1 MAMQWYNSFN
11 YDSSLPCSYVEWISV
26 YETEQKIYVT
36 GKVEVRELGVGPGR
50 DEVDDQDVVDAR
62 GMEDLTGTHCEG
74 GDPTVLGEKCGS
86 NASSRTGV
94 SGLKGKRNP
103 HVAGDNDAESHGHQ
117 ETGNVEKWKIMKI
130 ERMGMRMGA
139 SKNLDEGSEGGWVLD
154 VTEDERLYTKE
165 ELEVTLQCLHQGN
178 IATGGLKRL
187 IGPCRAL
194 LGVFRWNWC
203 YYMLLATK
211 VNQVGTVR
219 GFPVYGIQ
227 GTALV
232 PLAPSY
238 AMKNMPAHIAAK
250 EAECKRLLSL
260 VTLTKDFFFSF
271 CWDTWATV
279 QDVLSGVSE
288 RQDAFESDRVWNS
301 NLTKPLRDAIGHG
314 MWTVPLIHGFWEQQK
329 VSVLGQTLDVTLVG
343 RRSSEFAG
351 TRFLRRGVNED
362 GYVANDVEVEQIVEV
377 YQAGQLNSISSV
389 VQLRGSV
396 PLYWSQ
402 VRGFRDTSLNVKP
415 TIKMLQFLDPFMKT
429 TRMHFEKLRNK
440 YGNPILCLNLCR
452 SKAGRGQ
459 EELLSSKYAEAIRLL
474 NCSSCPEEKIALHSW
489 DMRAKYQ
496 TMGAKVLPALQKF
509 QKPLLK
515 MTGIFVASKRNL
527 KLQIGVVRTN
537 CVDCLD
543 RTNVSQF
550 AFGLLAFGDQLHAL
564 GIAPSDEL
572 DPRSTMAAVLMRLY
586 EQMGDALAHQYGG
599 SNAHSGF
606 FQRWRG
612 DWSAARQSKDFL
624 TTLKRFYSNTVTD
637 EEKQHAIDLFL
648 GQGSSEQTGFMDSL
662 ESFTA
667 QIASPRSYSDVSD
680 SFEAELQQQ
689 APLNASEGPENKTG
703 KSSQD
708 VPDDACSLGS
718 CEDDENEPMSLP
730 RLLSDANT
738 NGTASKSYIQKQ
750 AEGSQSPNQQK
761 HRFEQ
766 AQQETN
772 QEITWKDRLKRLAGL
787 EKTQNAS
794 LVSFDDIIPKNIE
807 RVRITAPSPPPV
819 STFSWLT
826 TPRKA
831 QTERKSSPP
840 RKTQSCLTVRTRF
853 HTEEARSPESRLTG
867 DSPTKWRPGGG
878 HDLHDANPLG
888 LRTAS
893 MPIAMGVHDYYHVAG
908 LNLEGAD
915 IVQDS
920 LRLVQA
926 PMSARSS
933 KENDALYSRSRA
945 SNGRSRRSH
954 GIWSTSSLPSANDHI
969 TNVKK
974 MGIQKE
980 SAPYWSGETLLTFD
994 PLQES
999 AQSTSNLAIASTLW
1013 TPTQYK
1019 SLEAMAAQ
1027 QLHPTIDIVSSCG
1040 FDSIPAK

>member
-1 MAMQWYNSFN
+1 
-11 YDSSLPCSYVEWISV
+11 L
-26 YETEQKIYVT
+26 
-36 GKVEVRELGVGPGR
+36 
-50 DEVDDQDVVDAR
+50 
-62 GMEDLTGTHCEG
+62 
-74 GDPTVLGEKCGS
+74 
-86 NASSRTGV
+86 
-94 SGLKGKRNP
+94 
-103 HVAGDNDAESHGHQ
+103 
-117 ETGNVEKWKIMKI
+117 
-130 ERMGMRMGA
+130 
-139 SKNLDEGSEGGWVLD
+139 
-154 VTEDERLYTKE
+154 
-165 ELEVTLQCLHQGN
+165 
-178 IATGGLKRL
+178 
-187 IGPCRAL
+187 
-194 LGVFRWNWC
+194 
-203 YYMLLATK
+203 
-211 VNQVGTVR
+211 
-219 GFPVYGIQ
+219 
-227 GTALV
+227 
-232 PLAPSY
+232 
-238 AMKNMPAHIAAK
+238 
-250 EAECKRLLSL
+250 
-260 VTLTKDFFFSF
+260 
-271 CWDTWATV
+271 
-279 QDVLSGVSE
+279 
-288 RQDAFESDRVWNS
+288 
-301 NLTKPLRDAIGHG
+301 
-314 MWTVPLIHGFWEQQK
+314 
-329 VSVLGQTLDVTLVG
+329 
-343 RRSSEFAG
+343 
-351 TRFLRRGVNED
+351 
-362 GYVANDVEVEQIVEV
+362 
-377 YQAGQLNSISSV
+377 
-389 VQLRGSV
+389 
-396 PLYWSQ
+396 
-402 VRGFRDTSLNVKP
+402 
-415 TIKMLQFLDPFMKT
+415 
-429 TRMHFEKLRNK
+429 LRNK

-459 EELLSSKYAEAIRLL
+459 EDLLSSKYAEAIRVL
-474 NCSSCPEEKIALHSW
+474 NHTSCPEEKIALHSW

-564 GIAPSDEL
+564 GIAPSDAL

-612 DWSAARQSKDFL
+612 DWSASRQSKDFL

-648 GQGSSEQTGFMDSL
+648 GQRSSEQSGFMDSL

-667 QIASPRSYSDVSD
+667 QIASPRSYSDVRET
-680 SFEAELQQQ
+680 FEAQQQ
-689 APLNASEGPENKTG
+689 KPLDATEASESKTG
-703 KSSQD
+703 KTSQD
-708 VPDDACSLGS
+708 NASDDSCSLGS

-730 RLLSDANT
+730 RLLSDANANAVAT
-738 NGTASKSYIQKQ
+738 KPLEQ
-750 AEGSQSPNQQK
+750 AEGSQSPNQQMQQSEHAK
-761 HRFEQ
+761 
-766 AQQETN
+766 QETK

-787 EKTQNAS
+787 EYPQNAS

-807 RVRITAPSPPPV
+807 RVRITAPSPPPM

-831 QTERKSSPP
+831 QTERKSSLPH
-840 RKTQSCLTVRTRF
+840 KTQSSLTVRTRF
-853 HTEEARSPESRLTG
+853 HTDEARSPESILNG
-867 DSPTKWRPGGG
+867 DSPTRWRPGVG

-908 LNLEGAD
+908 LNLEGAE

-920 LRLVQA
+920 QRLAQA

-933 KENDALYSRSRA
+933 KENDALYSRPRPH
-945 SNGRSRRSH
+945 NGRIRRSH
-954 GIWSTSSLPSANDHI
+954 GIWPASSLPSANDHI
-969 TNVKK
+969 TNIKR

-994 PLQES
+994 PVQQS
-999 AQSTSNLAIASTLW
+999 AQNTSDSAIASTLW

>member
-1 MAMQWYNSFN
+1 MRPVLYFYNS
-11 YDSSLPCSYVEWISV
+11 
-26 YETEQKIYVT
+26 
-36 GKVEVRELGVGPGR
+36 
-50 DEVDDQDVVDAR
+50 
-62 GMEDLTGTHCEG
+62 
-74 GDPTVLGEKCGS
+74 
-86 NASSRTGV
+86 
-94 SGLKGKRNP
+94 
-103 HVAGDNDAESHGHQ
+103 
-117 ETGNVEKWKIMKI
+117 I
-130 ERMGMRMGA
+130 E
-139 SKNLDEGSEGGWVLD
+139 N
-154 VTEDERLYTKE
+154 
-165 ELEVTLQCLHQGN
+165 
-178 IATGGLKRL
+178 
-187 IGPCRAL
+187 
-194 LGVFRWNWC
+194 
-203 YYMLLATK
+203 
-211 VNQVGTVR
+211 
-219 GFPVYGIQ
+219 
-227 GTALV
+227 
-232 PLAPSY
+232 
-238 AMKNMPAHIAAK
+238 
-250 EAECKRLLSL
+250 SL
-260 VTLTKDFFFSF
+260 VLFN
-271 CWDTWATV
+271 
-279 QDVLSGVSE
+279 
-288 RQDAFESDRVWNS
+288 R
-301 NLTKPLRDAIGHG
+301 AIG
-314 MWTVPLIHGFWEQQK
+314 IKQFK
-329 VSVLGQTLDVTLVG
+329 
-343 RRSSEFAG
+343 
-351 TRFLRRGVNED
+351 
-362 GYVANDVEVEQIVEV
+362 
-377 YQAGQLNSISSV
+377 NS
-389 VQLRGSV
+389 L
-396 PLYWSQ
+396 
-402 VRGFRDTSLNVKP
+402 F
-415 TIKMLQFLDPFMKT
+415 
-429 TRMHFEKLRNK
+429 RNK

-474 NCSSCPEEKIALHSW
+474 NCSSCPGEKIALHSW

-515 MTGIFVASKRNL
+515 MTGIFIASKRSL
-527 KLQIGVVRTN
+527 KLQTGVVRTN

-648 GQGSSEQTGFMDSL
+648 GQRSSEQTGFMDSL
-662 ESFTA
+662 ESFA
-667 QIASPRSYSDVSD
+667 APIASPRSYSDVRE
-680 SFEAELQQQ
+680 SFVAELQQET
-689 APLNASEGPENKTG
+689 PLDTSEAAKGKT
-703 KSSQD
+703 KD
-708 VPDDACSLGS
+708 PPDDACSLDS
-718 CEDDENEPMSLP
+718 CEENEPMSLP
-730 RLLSDANT
+730 RLLSDANANPEAT
-738 NGTASKSYIQKQ
+738 KSLEQP
-750 AEGSQSPNQQK
+750 EGSQSPNQQ
-761 HRFEQ
+761 
-766 AQQETN
+766 AQPQSEPTQHDIK

-787 EKTQNAS
+787 EKAQNAS

-831 QTERKSSPP
+831 QTERNSSPP
-840 RKTQSCLTVRTRF
+840 RRAQSNLTVRTRF
-853 HTEEARSPESRLTG
+853 HTDEARSPESRLSG
-867 DSPTKWRPGGG
+867 DSPTKWRQGIG

-908 LNLEGAD
+908 LNLEGAE

-920 LRLVQA
+920 LRLTQA

-933 KENDALYSRSRA
+933 RENDTLYSRSRA
-945 SNGRSRRSH
+945 PHGRTRRSH

-969 TNVKK
+969 TNIKR

-980 SAPYWSGETLLTFD
+980 CAPYWSGETLLTFD
-994 PLQES
+994 PVQEYTQS
-999 AQSTSNLAIASTLW
+999 ASDSAIASNLW

-1019 SLEAMAAQ
+1019 SLEAIAAQ
-1027 QLHPTIDIVSSCG
+1027 QLHPKIDIVSSCG